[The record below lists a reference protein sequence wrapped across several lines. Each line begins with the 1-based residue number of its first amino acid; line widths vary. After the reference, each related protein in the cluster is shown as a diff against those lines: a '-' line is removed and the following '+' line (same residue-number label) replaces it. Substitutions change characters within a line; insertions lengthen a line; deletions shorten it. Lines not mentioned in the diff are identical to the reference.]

1 MFRSIIIV
9 ALGSGIGGA
18 LRFVLSKWIQGSV
31 ATSFPVAT
39 MVVNMTGCLLIG
51 LFYGLF
57 DRSSFLG
64 SDMKLLLTVG
74 LCGGF
79 TTFSTFMNEN
89 LQLLRVG
96 NYLYSA
102 LYAAGSL
109 FLGLLAVFVGY
120 QLIKQI

>member
-1 MFRSIIIV
+1 MLRSILVV

-18 LRFVLSKWIQGSV
+18 LRFVLSRWLQGSV

-39 MVVNMTGCLLIG
+39 MAVNVVGCLLIG
-51 LFYGLF
+51 LFYGIF
-57 DRSSFLG
+57 DRGSFLS
-64 SDMKLLLTVG
+64 SDLKLLLTVG
-74 LCGGF
+74 FCGGF

-89 LQLLRVG
+89 FQLLRM
-96 NYLYSA
+96 NNFLYSA

-109 FLGLLAVFVGY
+109 FLGLVAVFIGY

>member
-1 MFRSIIIV
+1 MFKSILIV
-9 ALGSGIGGA
+9 ALGSGVGGA
-18 LRFVLSKWIQGSV
+18 LRFVLSKWIQESV

-39 MVVNMTGCLLIG
+39 MVINVMGCLLIG
-51 LFYGLF
+51 LFYGIF

-64 SDMKLLLTVG
+64 SDIKLLLTVG

-89 LQLLRVG
+89 FQLLRME
-96 NYLYSA
+96 NYFYSA

>member
-1 MFRSIIIV
+1 MIRSILIV

-18 LRFVLSKWIQGSV
+18 LRFVMSKWIQGSV
-31 ATSFPVAT
+31 FTSFPIAT
-39 MVVNMTGCLLIG
+39 MVVNILGCLLIG

-57 DRSSFLG
+57 DRSSMLS

-89 LQLLRVG
+89 LQLLRTG
-96 NYLYSA
+96 NFLYSA

-109 FLGLLAVFVGY
+109 FFGLIAVFIGY
-120 QLIKQI
+120 QVMKQI